1 MKNDP
6 ILNDILKQL
15 TRIADAFDMLNVLYG
30 LDDLSATTVEH
41 DVKPVEPVAEP
52 VKQVNTHDDLKAA
65 CMSAVRFDVANKA
78 KLKALLSEYGANKA
92 IDVPTDKLDEVIGKI
107 NAGEF

>member
-15 TRIADAFDMLNVLYG
+15 TRIADAFDTLNVLYG
-30 LDDLSATTVEH
+30 LDDLPATTVEH
-41 DVKPVEPVAEP
+41 DVKDKVVAEP

-92 IDVPTDKLDEVIGKI
+92 IDVPADKLDEVIGKI
-107 NAGEF
+107 NAGDF